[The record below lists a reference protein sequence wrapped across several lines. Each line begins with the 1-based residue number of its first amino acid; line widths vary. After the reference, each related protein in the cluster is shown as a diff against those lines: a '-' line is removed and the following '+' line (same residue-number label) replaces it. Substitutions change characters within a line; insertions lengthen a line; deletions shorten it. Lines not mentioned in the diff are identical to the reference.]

1 MAETVIGIIGGGP
14 AGLFSAIHIAAEG
27 LRIIVCEKKAHA
39 GRKLLI
45 TGSGRCNITHD
56 GGIADFFPHYG
67 DNGAFLKACLRGYT
81 NRDLISFFEEHG
93 CPVITDDNNKIFPAS
108 GKASDILSILTTA
121 CRERGVEIRTGT
133 PVTAVS
139 RTGDRFIL
147 EAESGDVETDILIIA
162 TGGASYPSTG
172 STGDGYR
179 FGESLGH
186 RIEEIGPALSPVYP
200 EEYPLSDLA
209 GISFDDLTVSIQR
222 EGKIIRK
229 VSGDLLLTHEGLSG
243 PVILHASRFIRK
255 GDTVRVAF
263 LPEKSQGDINRILT
277 EGQATGGKRL
287 VRTIL
292 AQYPIPVRFIQQLI
306 VTAGVADDC
315 TIAHLRREDRLAI
328 ASLLTA
334 WPFQVRRVG
343 GFEEAMVTRGG
354 VALDEV
360 SPKTMESKLV
370 KNLYFIGEVLD
381 IDGDTGGYN
390 LQAAFSTAIA
400 AARDINK
407 KGISL
412 HI

>member
-1 MAETVIGIIGGGP
+1 MTETVIGIIGGGP
-14 AGLFSAIHIAAEG
+14 AGLFSAIHIALEG
-27 LRIIVCEKKAHA
+27 RRVIVFEKKAHP

-45 TGSGRCNITHD
+45 TGSGRCNITH
-56 GGIADFFPHYG
+56 GGSIADFFPHYG
-67 DNGAFLKACLRGYT
+67 DNGAFLKASLRGYT
-81 NRDLISFFEEHG
+81 NQELISFFEEHG
-93 CPVITDDNNKIFPAS
+93 CPVFADDNNKIFPAS
-108 GKASDILSILTTA
+108 GKAADILSILINA
-121 CRERGVEIRTGT
+121 CRERGVEIHTKT
-133 PVTAVS
+133 PVTGVS

-147 EAESGDVETDILIIA
+147 RTEGGDVETDILIIA
-162 TGGASYPSTG
+162 TGGTSYPSTG
-172 STGDGYR
+172 STGDGHR
-179 FGESLGH
+179 FAESLGH

-209 GISFDDLTVSIQR
+209 GISFDDITVSIQR
-222 EGKIIRK
+222 EGKTIRK

-243 PVILHASRFIRK
+243 PVILHASRFIRR
-255 GDTVRVAF
+255 GDTIRVAF
-263 LPEKSQGDINRILT
+263 LPEKNQSDINRLLT
-277 EGQATGGKRL
+277 EGQASGGKRL

-306 VTAGVADDC
+306 VTAGIADDC

-328 ASLLTA
+328 VSLLTA

-354 VALDEV
+354 VALDEIF
-360 SPKTMESKLV
+360 PKTMESRLV

-400 AARDINK
+400 AARHINK